1 MQNLIYF
8 LVKDH
13 EVHAEGNIVGPLLF
27 HHNDTTYKGHIYK
40 LKPRKFSLFKNSYLI
55 CKRKFKCKIFKII
68 LSNDYK

>member
-27 HHNDTTYKGHIYK
+27 HHNDTTYKGHMLDGKKQGFGTEVYTDGSFYIGA
-40 LKPRKFSLFKNSYLI
+40 FE
-55 CKRKFKCKIFKII
+55 
-68 LSNDYK
+68 